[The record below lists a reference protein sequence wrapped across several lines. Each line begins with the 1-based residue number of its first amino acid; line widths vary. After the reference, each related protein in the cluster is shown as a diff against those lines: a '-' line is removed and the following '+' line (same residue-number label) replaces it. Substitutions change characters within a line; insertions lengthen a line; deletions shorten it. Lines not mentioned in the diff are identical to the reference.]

1 MSIHVNLG
9 DADAIKAVCEMI
21 NNGVKGRDVNIDVQ
35 SINGQVIS
43 TPHKEKG
50 EKE

>member
-9 DADAIKAVCEMI
+9 DTEAVEAVCKMLES
-21 NNGVKGRDVNIDVQ
+21 GVRGRDVNIDVRT
-35 SINGQVIS
+35 INGQVIS
-43 TPHKEKG
+43 TPHEE